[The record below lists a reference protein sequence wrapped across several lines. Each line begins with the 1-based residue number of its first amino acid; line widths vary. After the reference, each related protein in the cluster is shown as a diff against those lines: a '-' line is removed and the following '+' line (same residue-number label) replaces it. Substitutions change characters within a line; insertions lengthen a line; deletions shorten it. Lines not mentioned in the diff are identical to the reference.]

1 MYTNAGHNP
10 PILFRRRE
18 ELIRLDHGG
27 PILGVF
33 PEWSYEQFEFT
44 LEPGDRILLFTDGVT
59 EASNSE
65 GDDFGEARLIAAAR
79 SAGDA
84 AAPELVAGSIFAR
97 PKSSTLRPPSGLMTT
112 FDGFRS
118 LCTMPR
124 LPCNP
129 SQI

>member
-1 MYTNAGHNP
+1 M
-10 PILFRRRE
+10 
-18 ELIRLDHGG
+18 
-27 PILGVF
+27 LGVF

-44 LEPGDRILLFTDGVT
+44 LEPGDRILLFTAGVT
-59 EASNSE
+59 DSE

-97 PKSSTLRPPSGLMTT
+97 PKSSPLRPPSGLMTT

-129 SQI
+129 SQICLSRSNRPE